1 MVQILV
7 SCGAGGGNETD
18 LGDLYHC
25 KYIISSNM
33 MSRVTSSD
41 RVKNKVDLETK
52 PDDKIFYHDDN
63 LMIIDATAASHSNG
77 KLITV

>member
-1 MVQILV
+1 
-7 SCGAGGGNETD
+7 
-18 LGDLYHC
+18 
-25 KYIISSNM
+25 